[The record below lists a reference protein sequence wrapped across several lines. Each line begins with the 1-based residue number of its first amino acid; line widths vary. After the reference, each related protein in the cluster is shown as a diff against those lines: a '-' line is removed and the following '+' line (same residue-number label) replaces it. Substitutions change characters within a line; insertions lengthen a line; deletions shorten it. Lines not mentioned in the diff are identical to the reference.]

1 MQRLLEAYKTLSG
14 LTASGET
21 TVDVKEL
28 RNKCYDAMNDDMNTA
43 QVISH
48 LFDASRA
55 INQLADKKAT
65 DQDIVNVV
73 RATRTLRMFC
83 DEIIAEMEEMDR
95 QEDEARK
102 GG

>member
-1 MQRLLEAYKTLSG
+1 MSKLYWTRDIKEILDNKIDGTMRTL
-14 LTASGET
+14 
-21 TVDVKEL
+21 
-28 RNKCYDAMNDDMNTA
+28 
-43 QVISH
+43 
-48 LFDASRA
+48 
-55 INQLADKKAT
+55 LADKKAT

>member
-1 MQRLLEAYKTLSG
+1 MSKLYWTRDIKEILDNKIDGTMRTL
-14 LTASGET
+14 
-21 TVDVKEL
+21 
-28 RNKCYDAMNDDMNTA
+28 
-43 QVISH
+43 
-48 LFDASRA
+48 
-55 INQLADKKAT
+55 LADKKAT

-102 GG
+102 GGS